1 MSKLKRPIRLPAFLR
16 VVLVE
21 WEDATHQADEH
32 DAPLG
37 TMIAY
42 TIGFLVRNTK
52 KDVVLCGEVF
62 EDGGRR
68 DITAIAKPMVRR
80 IIPVAKIPVQFP
92 KGATAPPSVS

>member
-1 MSKLKRPIRLPAFLR
+1 MSKLKRPLKLPKHLK

-21 WEDATHQADEH
+21 WEDATHQADEQ

-42 TIGFLVRNTK
+42 TIGFLIRKTK
-52 KDVVLCGEVF
+52 KDIVLCGEVF

-68 DITAIAKPMVRR
+68 DITAIATPMVRA
-80 IIPVAKIPVQFP
+80 ITTVAKIPVQFP
-92 KGATAPPSVS
+92 KGATAPPSV

>member
-1 MSKLKRPIRLPAFLR
+1 MSKLKQPLKPPKHLK

-21 WEDATHQADEH
+21 WEDATHQDDEQ
-32 DAPLG
+32 DAPMG

-68 DITAIAKPMVRR
+68 DITAIAKKMVRK

-92 KGATAPPSVS
+92 KGATAPPSAS

>member
-1 MSKLKRPIRLPAFLR
+1 MSKLRRPIKLPKSLR

-21 WEDATHQADEH
+21 WEDATHQVDER
-32 DAPLG
+32 DTPMG

-42 TIGFLVRNTK
+42 TLGFLVRNTK

-68 DITAIAKPMVRR
+68 DITAIAKPMVRK
-80 IIPVAKIPVQFP
+80 IIQVATIPVQFP
-92 KGATAPPSVS
+92 TGVTAPPAVS